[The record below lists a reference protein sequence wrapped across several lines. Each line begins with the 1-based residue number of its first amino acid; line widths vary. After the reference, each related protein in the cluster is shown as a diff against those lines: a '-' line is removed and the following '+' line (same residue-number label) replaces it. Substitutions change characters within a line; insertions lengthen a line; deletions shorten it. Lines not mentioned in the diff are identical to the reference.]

1 MTRRGS
7 TGHSFS
13 RKVTSGQITE
23 EKVTPLMLFY
33 GKILYYR
40 VYSLIEIDG
49 VQINLGFT
57 QFQFDD

>member
-1 MTRRGS
+1 
-7 TGHSFS
+7 
-13 RKVTSGQITE
+13 VTSGQITE

>member
-1 MTRRGS
+1 MTSRSVSGY
-7 TGHSFS
+7 SFS

-23 EKVTPLMLFY
+23 EKATPLMLFY

-40 VYSLIEIDG
+40 VCSLIEIDG
-49 VQINLGFT
+49 TKINLGFT